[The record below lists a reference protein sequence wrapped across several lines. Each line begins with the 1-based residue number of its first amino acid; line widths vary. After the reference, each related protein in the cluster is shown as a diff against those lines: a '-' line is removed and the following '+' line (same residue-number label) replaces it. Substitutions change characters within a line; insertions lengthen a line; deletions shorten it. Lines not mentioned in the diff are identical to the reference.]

1 MINELKNLFYILI
14 IFIFIFFTGKYY
26 FSDSYKKK
34 SYRTINL
41 VKKDINKE
49 NIDLK
54 ILKSDT
60 DNVIE
65 AIANKS
71 EKKRKF
77 KFWEL
82 LTNNQ

>member
-65 AIANKS
+65 AIANKY

>member
-14 IFIFIFFTGKYY
+14 IFIFIFFTFKYY